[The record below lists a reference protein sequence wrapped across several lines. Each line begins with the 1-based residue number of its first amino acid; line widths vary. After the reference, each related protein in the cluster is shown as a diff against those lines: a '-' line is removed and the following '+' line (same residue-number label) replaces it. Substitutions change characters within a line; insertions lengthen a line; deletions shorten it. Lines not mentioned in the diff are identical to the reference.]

1 MPTIEKRGSSYRITV
16 SLGYDMTGTQIKKR
30 MTWKPETGM
39 TEKQITKELER
50 QKVLFEE
57 RCKNGQYIDSSIR
70 FADFAEMWLADY
82 AEPQLRPSTVAG
94 YKRELK
100 RLNAHI
106 GHIQLIKLQPH
117 NITACYQAI
126 AAEGRQAAQKYITKV
141 SLKDI
146 LSKLKIKRLDLAKNA
161 GIGSRT
167 IDSAL
172 AGRPVNEHT
181 AEQISKTIN
190 MPLDAIFEKIPAK
203 SGELTN
209 NYLLHLHRLLSSILE
224 KAVKW
229 QVLIYNPCRRVEAP
243 KLDRKEAVYLDEIQ
257 AQELLT
263 RLQDEPLQYRAI
275 ITLLLY
281 SGMRRGELCGLEW
294 EDIDFKYN
302 LVDIKKSSLYL
313 SDRGIFNDET
323 KTQSSKRVIKIPSE
337 AMQVLSEHKH
347 QQYTERLKL
356 GDRWINSGKVFTQWN
371 GKPIHPDTITG
382 WFSRFIKKNNLPPI
396 HLHSL
401 RHTNATLL
409 IAAGTDLRTVSKR
422 LGHSNMTTTGN
433 IYAHAIKSADERAAE
448 ALGDILQPLD
458 KKRA

>member
-57 RCKNGQYIDSSIR
+57 RCKNGQYLDSSIR
-70 FADFAEMWLADY
+70 FSDFAEIWMNDY
-82 AEPQLRPSTVAG
+82 AIPNLRPSTIAG
-94 YKRELK
+94 YKKELD
-100 RLNAHI
+100 RLNEHI
-106 GHIQLIKLQPH
+106 GHIRLNKLQPN
-117 NITACYQAI
+117 NINACYRAI
-126 AAEGRQAAQKYITKV
+126 AKEGKRTPSKYISKRPLKTFLAEQNIKHCDFAKV
-141 SLKDI
+141 ASI
-146 LSKLKIKRLDLAKNA
+146 GNRTLA
-161 GIGSRT
+161 T
-167 IDSAL
+167 AL
-172 AGRPVNEHT
+172 AGNPVNEKT
-181 AEQISKTIN
+181 ALGIANALHQSIDQ
-190 MPLDAIFEKIPAK
+190 LFEKRSEVGAP
-203 SGELTN
+203 LTN

-229 QVLIYNPCRRVEAP
+229 QVLLYNPCRRVETP
-243 KLDRKEAVYLDEIQ
+243 KIERKEAVYLDEKQ
-257 AQELLT
+257 AQHLLNC
-263 RLQDEPLQYRAI
+263 LQNEPLQYRAI

-294 EDIDFKYN
+294 CDIDFTDN
-302 LVDIKKSSLYL
+302 LIDICKSSLYL
-313 SDRGIFNDET
+313 PDRGVFNDET
-323 KTQSSKRVIKIPSE
+323 KTQSSIRVIKVPEE
-337 AMQVLSEHKH
+337 AMRILNEHRI
-347 QQYTERLKL
+347 QQLAERLKC
-356 GDRWINSGKVFTQWN
+356 GDQWVDTGKVFTQWN

-382 WFSRFIKKNNLPPI
+382 WFSRFIEKNNLPPV

-433 IYAHAIKSADERAAE
+433 IYAHAIKSTDERAAE
-448 ALGDILQPLD
+448 ALGDILRPLD